1 MMGTTKQGW
10 LRHTAVTAVMGA
22 SLLWAGAAGAQPV
35 KVTCPPG
42 QDTEVETKTCPSNGP
57 EPVIVQRA
65 CCTKTTEK
73 GTKTRCKSY
82 PHCPR
87 PSPS

>member
-10 LRHTAVTAVMGA
+10 LRHTAVAAVMGA
-22 SLLWAGAAGAQPV
+22 SLLWAGAAGAQESP
-35 KVTCPPG
+35 KETCPPG
-42 QDTEVETKTCPSNGP
+42 QATEVESKTCPDGQVV
-57 EPVIVQRA
+57 ERA

-73 GTKTRCKSY
+73 GTKTRCKSF